1 MYTFQDFLRTPDNEK
16 MNFVRSIISAHESSG
31 EYKFA
36 QTAEEYY
43 KRRNVTIMNFQK
55 LLYTVTGKQIPDKYS
70 ANYKLRSN
78 WFNYFTVQL
87 NQYLLSNGITW
98 KDGGTKDSLG
108 KKFDTQVKKLSR
120 YALVHGVSFGFW
132 NLDHLEP
139 YSFLEFAP
147 LYDEE
152 NGALMAGVR
161 FWRLDASK
169 PLRAT
174 LFEPDGY
181 TEYEWNT
188 NTDGRESGVVKE
200 EKRAY
205 IQIAVTTEAEGTILY
220 DGRNYPSF
228 PVVPL
233 YGIEKQSELEGRQE
247 LIDCYDLIESGF
259 ANTVEEASYIYWAI
273 NNAEGMHEID
283 LAKFV
288 ERVKTLH
295 TAFSG
300 GGNGAHAEPHSLEA
314 PYSSRSALLTELK
327 EAMFYN
333 FKAFD
338 AKQIQSSGAVIA
350 QIDAAYEAL
359 DQKASEY
366 EDNVFDFLDGIMA
379 VTGIED
385 TPTLTR
391 SKISNTGEQIQ
402 NVLQAADHLTDEY
415 VTKKTLTLLGDGD
428 LADDI
433 IEQMKDEEAERL
445 RQAEE
450 GFEDEESYEDTEEE
464 PEEEVDTEED
474 TEEDIDMSTSEEIM
488 EMLEK
493 LLKEL

>member
-1 MYTFQDFLRTPDNEK
+1 MYTYQDFLRVSESEK
-16 MNFVRSIISAHESSG
+16 TDFVRSVITAHTGSQK
-31 EYKFA
+31 YRFA
-36 QTAEEYY
+36 QTAEAYY
-43 KRRNVTIMNFQK
+43 KRRNETIMNFRK
-55 LLYTVTGKQIPDKYS
+55 LLYTVTGKQIPDNYS
-70 ANYKLRSN
+70 TNYKLRSN

-87 NQYLLSNGITW
+87 NQYLLSNGVMWTEN
-98 KDGGTKDSLG
+98 GTKEALG
-108 KKFDTQVKKLSR
+108 SKFDTQLKKLSR
-120 YALVHGVSFGFW
+120 NALVHGAAFGFW
-132 NLDHLEP
+132 NLDHIEV

-161 FWRLDASK
+161 FWQLDLSK

-181 TEYEWNT
+181 TEYIWRTSNE
-188 NTDGRESGVVKE
+188 GKESGEILK
-200 EKRAY
+200 EKRPY
-205 IQIAVTTEAEGTILY
+205 IQITRTTEAEGTEIY
-220 DGRNYPSF
+220 DGQNYPAF

-273 NNAEGMHEID
+273 SNAEGMHEID

-295 TAFSG
+295 TAFAG

-314 PYSSRSALLTELK
+314 PYSSRTALLTELK
-327 EAMFYN
+327 EAMFYS

-366 EDNVFDFLDGIMA
+366 EDNIFEFLDGIMTI
-379 VTGIED
+379 TGIED

-402 NVLQAADHLTDEY
+402 NVIQAADHLADDY
-415 VTKKTLTLLGDGD
+415 VTQKILSLLGDGD
-428 LADDI
+428 RADDMI
-433 IEQMKDEEAERL
+433 KQMADDEAERL
-445 RQAEE
+445 RPQEE
-450 GFEDEESYEDTEEE
+450 Q
-464 PEEEVDTEED
+464 PEEVNE
-474 TEEDIDMSTSEEIM
+474 
-488 EMLEK
+488 
-493 LLKEL
+493 

>member
-1 MYTFQDFLRTPDNEK
+1 MYTYNDFLLIPENEK
-16 MNFVRSIISAHESSG
+16 MNFVRSIISAHESSP
-31 EYKFA
+31 EYRFA
-36 QTAEEYY
+36 KTAEAYY
-43 KRRNVTIMNFQK
+43 GRRNETIMNFQK
-55 LLYTVTGKQIPDKYS
+55 LLYTVTGRQIPDRYS
-70 ANYKLRSN
+70 TNYKLRSN

-98 KDGGTKDSLG
+98 KDEKTKEDLG
-108 KKFDTQVKKLSR
+108 NKFDTNIKRLSR
-120 YALVHGVSFGFW
+120 YALVHGSAFGFW
-132 NLDHLEP
+132 NFDHLEP

-147 LYDEE
+147 LYDED

-161 FWRLDASK
+161 FWRLAPSK

-188 NTDGRESGVVKE
+188 NTDGKESGV
-200 EKRAY
+200 EKAQKRPY
-205 IQIAVTTEAEGTILY
+205 IQIAVTTEAEGTIIY
-220 DGRNYPSF
+220 DGRNYPTF
-228 PVVPL
+228 PIVPL

-273 NNAEGMHEID
+273 QNADGMKDGD

-295 TAFSG
+295 VALASR
-300 GGNGAHAEPHSLEA
+300 GNGATATPNSLEA
-314 PYSSRSALLTELK
+314 PYASRTALLTELK
-327 EAMFYN
+327 EAMFYS

-366 EDNVFDFLDGIMA
+366 EDNIFDFLDGIMN

-385 TPTLTR
+385 VPTLTR
-391 SKISNTGEQIQ
+391 SKIINTGEQIG
-402 NVLQAADHLTDEY
+402 NVLQAADHLTDDY
-415 VTKKTLTLLGDGD
+415 VTKKILTLLGDGD

-433 IEQMKDEEAERL
+433 IKEKDAEDIERINIPK
-445 RQAEE
+445 EN
-450 GFEDEESYEDTEEE
+450 TEEE
-464 PEEEVDTEED
+464 PEEIED
-474 TEEDIDMSTSEEIM
+474 AGQSARDNRQDH
-488 EMLEK
+488 
-493 LLKEL
+493 

>member
-1 MYTFQDFLRTPDNEK
+1 MSESEK
-16 MNFVRSIISAHESSG
+16 TDFVRSVITAHTGSQK
-31 EYKFA
+31 YRFA
-36 QTAEEYY
+36 QTAEAYY
-43 KRRNVTIMNFQK
+43 KRRNETIMNFRK
-55 LLYTVTGKQIPDKYS
+55 LLYTVTGKQIPDNYS
-70 ANYKLRSN
+70 TNYKLRSN

-87 NQYLLSNGITW
+87 NQYLLSNGVTW
-98 KDGGTKDSLG
+98 TESRTKEALG
-108 KKFDTQVKKLSR
+108 SKFDTQLKKLSR
-120 YALVHGVSFGFW
+120 NALVHGSAFGFW
-132 NLDHLEP
+132 NLDHIEV

-161 FWRLDASK
+161 FWQLDSTK

-181 TEYEWNT
+181 TEYMWRT
-188 NTDGRESGVVKE
+188 NNEGKESGEILK
-200 EKRAY
+200 EKRPY
-205 IQIAVTTEAEGTILY
+205 IQITRTTEAEGTEIY
-220 DGRNYPSF
+220 DGQNYPAF

-273 NNAEGMHEID
+273 SNAEGMHEID

-295 TAFSG
+295 TAFAG

-314 PYSSRSALLTELK
+314 PYSSRTALLTELK
-327 EAMFYN
+327 EAMFYS

-366 EDNVFDFLDGIMA
+366 EDNIFEFLDGIMTI
-379 VTGIED
+379 TGIED

-402 NVLQAADHLTDEY
+402 NVIQAADHLADDY
-415 VTKKTLTLLGDGD
+415 VTQKILSLLGDGD
-428 LADDI
+428 RADDMI
-433 IEQMKDEEAERL
+433 KQMADDEAERL
-445 RQAEE
+445 RPQEE
-450 GFEDEESYEDTEEE
+450 Q
-464 PEEEVDTEED
+464 PEEVNE
-474 TEEDIDMSTSEEIM
+474 
-488 EMLEK
+488 
-493 LLKEL
+493 

>member
-1 MYTFQDFLRTPDNEK
+1 LYTYQDFLKVSEK
-16 MNFVRSIISAHESSG
+16 ERMNFVRSIISAHESSR

-36 QTAEEYY
+36 QTAEAYY
-43 KRRNVTIMNFQK
+43 KRRNETIMNYQK
-55 LLYTVTGKQIPDKYS
+55 LLYTVTGKQIPDRFS

-78 WFNYFTVQL
+78 WFNYFTSQL

-98 KDGGTKDSLG
+98 KEDHTKDALG
-108 KKFDTQVKKLSR
+108 DKFDIQVKKLSR

-181 TEYEWNT
+181 TEYQWDT
-188 NTDGRESGVVKE
+188 NTDGRESGIVKE

-228 PVVPL
+228 PVIPL
-233 YGIEKQSELEGRQE
+233 YGIDKQSELEGRQE
-247 LIDCYDLIESGF
+247 LIDCFDLIASGF
-259 ANTVEEASYIYWAI
+259 ANTVEEASYIFWAI
-273 NNAEGMHEID
+273 SNAEGMHEID

-295 TAFSG
+295 TAFTG

-314 PYSSRSALLTELK
+314 PYSSRTALLTELK
-327 EAMFYN
+327 EEMFYS

-379 VTGIED
+379 VTGIDD

-402 NVLQAADHLTDEY
+402 NVLQAADHLTDDY
-415 VTKKTLTLLGDGD
+415 VAKKILTLLGDGD
-428 LADDI
+428 LADDVI
-433 IEQMKDEEAERL
+433 KQMKDEEGERL
-445 RQAEE
+445 RQAAEE
-450 GFEDEESYEDTEEE
+450 REQFIEQPEKEEE
-464 PEEEVDTEED
+464 
-474 TEEDIDMSTSEEIM
+474 EIN
-488 EMLEK
+488 E
-493 LLKEL
+493 

>member
-1 MYTFQDFLRTPDNEK
+1 MYTFQDFLSVSESEK
-16 MNFVRSIISAHESSG
+16 TDFVRSLITSHTCSP
-31 EYKFA
+31 EYRFA
-36 QTAEEYY
+36 ETAEAYY
-43 KRRNVTIMNFQK
+43 RRRNETIMNFQK
-55 LLYTVTGKQIPDKYS
+55 LLYTVTGKKIPDNYS
-70 ANYKLRSN
+70 TNYKLRSN
-78 WFNYFTVQL
+78 WFNYFTAQL

-98 KDGGTKDSLG
+98 KEDTTKDNLG
-108 KKFDTQVKKLSR
+108 DKFDVQVKKLSR
-120 YALVHGVSFGFW
+120 YALVHGSAFGFW

-161 FWRLDASK
+161 FWRLNPSK

-181 TEYEWNT
+181 TDYEWNT

-220 DGRNYPSF
+220 DGRNYPTF
-228 PVVPL
+228 PIIPL

-273 NNAEGMHEID
+273 SNAEGMHEMD

-288 ERVKTLH
+288 ERIHTLH
-295 TAFSG
+295 TAFAG
-300 GGNGAHAEPHSLEA
+300 GGNGAHAEPHSIEA
-314 PYSSRSALLTELK
+314 PYSSRTALLNELR
-327 EAMFYN
+327 EALFYS

-350 QIDAAYEAL
+350 QIDAAYESL

-366 EDNVFDFLDGIMA
+366 EDNIFEFLDGIMA

-391 SKISNTGEQIQ
+391 SKISNTGEQIG
-402 NVLQAADHLTDEY
+402 NILQAADHLTDDY
-415 VTKKTLTLLGDGD
+415 VTKKILTLLGDGD
-428 LADDI
+428 LADDMI
-433 IEQMKDEEAERL
+433 RRMKDEEGERL

-450 GFEDEESYEDTEEE
+450 AEKEQAEESTEEQ
-464 PEEEVDTEED
+464 EEEINE
-474 TEEDIDMSTSEEIM
+474 
-488 EMLEK
+488 
-493 LLKEL
+493 

>member
-1 MYTFQDFLRTPDNEK
+1 MYTYQDFLKVSEK
-16 MNFVRSIISAHESSG
+16 ERMNFVRSIISAHESSR

-36 QTAEEYY
+36 QTAEAYY
-43 KRRNVTIMNFQK
+43 KRRNETIMNYQK
-55 LLYTVTGKQIPDKYS
+55 LLYTVTGKQIPDRFS

-78 WFNYFTVQL
+78 WFNYFTSQL

-98 KDGGTKDSLG
+98 KEDHTKDALG
-108 KKFDTQVKKLSR
+108 DKFDIQVKKLSR

-161 FWRLDASK
+161 FWRLDTSK

-228 PVVPL
+228 PVIPL
-233 YGIEKQSELEGRQE
+233 YGIDKQSELEGRQE
-247 LIDCYDLIESGF
+247 LIDCFDLIASGF
-259 ANTVEEASYIYWAI
+259 ANTVEEASYIFWAI
-273 NNAEGMHEID
+273 SNAEGMHEID

-295 TAFSG
+295 TAFTG

-314 PYSSRSALLTELK
+314 PYSSRTALLTELK
-327 EAMFYN
+327 EEMFYS

-366 EDNVFDFLDGIMA
+366 EDNIFDFLDGIMA
-379 VTGIED
+379 VTGIDD

-402 NVLQAADHLTDEY
+402 NVLQAADHLTDDY
-415 VTKKTLTLLGDGD
+415 VTKKILTLLGDGD
-428 LADDI
+428 LADDVI
-433 IEQMKDEEAERL
+433 KQMKDEEGERL
-445 RQAEE
+445 RQAAEE
-450 GFEDEESYEDTEEE
+450 REQFIEQPEKEEE
-464 PEEEVDTEED
+464 
-474 TEEDIDMSTSEEIM
+474 EIN
-488 EMLEK
+488 E
-493 LLKEL
+493 

>member
-1 MYTFQDFLRTPDNEK
+1 MYTYNDFLLIPENEK
-16 MNFVRSIISAHESSG
+16 MNFVRSIISAHESSP
-31 EYKFA
+31 EYRFA
-36 QTAEEYY
+36 KTAEAYY
-43 KRRNVTIMNFQK
+43 RRRNETIMNFQK
-55 LLYTVTGKQIPDKYS
+55 LLYTVTGRQIPDRYS
-70 ANYKLRSN
+70 TNYKLRSN

-98 KDGGTKDSLG
+98 KDEKTKENLG
-108 KKFDTQVKKLSR
+108 NKFDTNVKRLSR
-120 YALVHGVSFGFW
+120 YALVHGCAFGFW
-132 NLDHLEP
+132 NFDHLEP

-147 LYDEE
+147 LYDED

-161 FWRLDASK
+161 FWRLDPSK

-188 NTDGRESGVVKE
+188 DTDGKESGV
-200 EKRAY
+200 EKAQKRPY
-205 IQIAVTTEAEGTILY
+205 IQIAVTTEAEGTIIY
-220 DGRNYPSF
+220 DGRNYPTF
-228 PVVPL
+228 PIVPL

-273 NNAEGMHEID
+273 QNADGMKDGD

-295 TAFSG
+295 VALASR
-300 GGNGAHAEPHSLEA
+300 GNGATATPNSLEA
-314 PYSSRSALLTELK
+314 PYASRTALLTELK
-327 EAMFYN
+327 EAMFYS

-366 EDNVFDFLDGIMA
+366 EDNIFDFLDGIMN

-385 TPTLTR
+385 VPTLTR
-391 SKISNTGEQIQ
+391 SKISNTGEQIG
-402 NVLQAADHLTDEY
+402 NVLQAADHLTDDY
-415 VTKKTLTLLGDGD
+415 VTKKILTLLGDGD

-433 IEQMKDEEAERL
+433 IKEKDAEDIERINIPK
-445 RQAEE
+445 EN
-450 GFEDEESYEDTEEE
+450 TEEE
-464 PEEEVDTEED
+464 PEEIED
-474 TEEDIDMSTSEEIM
+474 AGQSARDNRQDH
-488 EMLEK
+488 
-493 LLKEL
+493 

>member
-1 MYTFQDFLRTPDNEK
+1 MYTYQDFLKVSEK
-16 MNFVRSIISAHESSG
+16 ERMNFVRSIISAHESSR

-36 QTAEEYY
+36 QTAEAYY
-43 KRRNVTIMNFQK
+43 KRRNETIMNYQK
-55 LLYTVTGKQIPDKYS
+55 LLYTVTGKQIPDRFS

-78 WFNYFTVQL
+78 WFNYFTSQL

-98 KDGGTKDSLG
+98 KEDHTKDALG
-108 KKFDTQVKKLSR
+108 DKFDIQVKKLSR

-161 FWRLDASK
+161 FWRLDTSK

-228 PVVPL
+228 PVIPL
-233 YGIEKQSELEGRQE
+233 YGIDKQSELEGRQE
-247 LIDCYDLIESGF
+247 LIDCFDLIASGF
-259 ANTVEEASYIYWAI
+259 ANTVEEASYIFWAI
-273 NNAEGMHEID
+273 SNAEGMHEID

-295 TAFSG
+295 TAFTG

-314 PYSSRSALLTELK
+314 PYSSRTALLTELK
-327 EAMFYN
+327 EEMFYS

-379 VTGIED
+379 VTGIDD

-402 NVLQAADHLTDEY
+402 NVLQAADHLTDDY
-415 VTKKTLTLLGDGD
+415 VTKKILTLLGDGD
-428 LADDI
+428 LADDVI
-433 IEQMKDEEAERL
+433 KQMKDEEGERL
-445 RQAEE
+445 RQAAEE
-450 GFEDEESYEDTEEE
+450 REQFIEQPEKEEE
-464 PEEEVDTEED
+464 
-474 TEEDIDMSTSEEIM
+474 EIN
-488 EMLEK
+488 E
-493 LLKEL
+493 

>member
-1 MYTFQDFLRTPDNEK
+1 MYTYQDFLKVSEK
-16 MNFVRSIISAHESSG
+16 ERMNFVRSIISAHESSR

-36 QTAEEYY
+36 QTAEAYY
-43 KRRNVTIMNFQK
+43 KRRNETIMNYQK
-55 LLYTVTGKQIPDKYS
+55 LLYTVTGKQIPDRFS

-78 WFNYFTVQL
+78 WFNYFTSQL

-98 KDGGTKDSLG
+98 KEDHTKDALG
-108 KKFDTQVKKLSR
+108 DKFDTQVKKLSR
-120 YALVHGVSFGFW
+120 YALVQGVSFGFW

-161 FWRLDASK
+161 FWRLDPSK

-181 TEYEWNT
+181 TEYQWDT
-188 NTDGRESGVVKE
+188 NTDGRESGIVKE

-228 PVVPL
+228 PVIPL
-233 YGIEKQSELEGRQE
+233 YGIDKQSELEGRQE
-247 LIDCYDLIESGF
+247 LIDCFDLIASGF
-259 ANTVEEASYIYWAI
+259 ANTVEEASYIFWAI
-273 NNAEGMHEID
+273 SNAEGMHEID

-295 TAFSG
+295 TAFTG

-314 PYSSRSALLTELK
+314 PYSSRTALLTELK
-327 EAMFYN
+327 EEMFYS

-366 EDNVFDFLDGIMA
+366 EDNVFEFLDGIMA
-379 VTGIED
+379 VTGIDD

-391 SKISNTGEQIQ
+391 SKISNTGEQIG
-402 NVLQAADHLTDEY
+402 NILQAADHLTDEY
-415 VTKKTLTLLGDGD
+415 VTKKILTLLGDGD

-433 IEQMKDEEAERL
+433 IEQMKDEEGERL

-450 GFEDEESYEDTEEE
+450 QAEQTEE
-464 PEEEVDTEED
+464 PEQPIEEQPQEE
-474 TEEDIDMSTSEEIM
+474 EEKVNE
-488 EMLEK
+488 
-493 LLKEL
+493 

>member
-1 MYTFQDFLRTPDNEK
+1 MYTYQDFLKVSEK
-16 MNFVRSIISAHESSG
+16 ERMNFVRSIISAHESSR

-36 QTAEEYY
+36 QTAEAYY
-43 KRRNVTIMNFQK
+43 KRRNETIMNYQK
-55 LLYTVTGKQIPDKYS
+55 LLYTVTGKQIPDRFS

-78 WFNYFTVQL
+78 WFNYFTSQL

-98 KDGGTKDSLG
+98 KEDHTKDALG
-108 KKFDTQVKKLSR
+108 DKFDIQVKKLSR

-181 TEYEWNT
+181 TEYQWDT
-188 NTDGRESGVVKE
+188 NTDGRESGIVKE

-228 PVVPL
+228 PVIPL
-233 YGIEKQSELEGRQE
+233 YGIDKQSELEGRQE
-247 LIDCYDLIESGF
+247 LIDCFDLIASGF
-259 ANTVEEASYIYWAI
+259 ANTVEEASYIFWAI
-273 NNAEGMHEID
+273 SNAEGMHEID

-295 TAFSG
+295 TAFTG

-314 PYSSRSALLTELK
+314 PYSSRTALLTELK
-327 EAMFYN
+327 EEMFYS

-379 VTGIED
+379 VTGIDD

-402 NVLQAADHLTDEY
+402 NVLQAADHLTDDY
-415 VTKKTLTLLGDGD
+415 VAKKILTLLGDGD
-428 LADDI
+428 LADDVI
-433 IEQMKDEEAERL
+433 KQMKDEEGERL
-445 RQAEE
+445 RQAAEE
-450 GFEDEESYEDTEEE
+450 REQFIEQPEKEEE
-464 PEEEVDTEED
+464 
-474 TEEDIDMSTSEEIM
+474 EIN
-488 EMLEK
+488 E
-493 LLKEL
+493 

>member
-1 MYTFQDFLRTPDNEK
+1 MFTYQDFLNVPENEK
-16 MNFVRSIISAHESSG
+16 MNFVRSIISAHESSP
-31 EYKFA
+31 EYRFA
-36 QTAEEYY
+36 KTAEAYY
-43 KRRNVTIMNFQK
+43 RRRNETIMNFQK
-55 LLYTVTGKQIPDKYS
+55 LLYTVTGKKIPDNYS
-70 ANYKLRSN
+70 TNYKLRSN
-78 WFNYFTVQL
+78 WFNYFTAQL

-98 KDGGTKDSLG
+98 KEDTTKDNLG
-108 KKFDTQVKKLSR
+108 DKFDLQVKKLSR
-120 YALVHGVSFGFW
+120 YALVHGAAFGFW

-188 NTDGRESGVVKE
+188 NTDGREAGTVKE

-220 DGRNYPSF
+220 DGRNYPTF
-228 PVVPL
+228 PIIPL

-273 NNAEGMHEID
+273 SNAEGMHEMD

-295 TAFSG
+295 TAFTG
-300 GGNGAHAEPHSLEA
+300 GGNGAHAEPRSLEA
-314 PYSSRSALLTELK
+314 PYSSRTALLNELR
-327 EAMFYN
+327 EALFYS

-350 QIDAAYEAL
+350 QIDAAYESL
-359 DQKASEY
+359 DQKASDY
-366 EDNVFDFLDGIMA
+366 EDNVFEFLDGIMA

-402 NVLQAADHLTDEY
+402 NVLQAADHFTDEY
-415 VTKKTLTLLGDGD
+415 VTKKLLTLLGDGD

-433 IEQMKDEEAERL
+433 IKQMKDEEGERL

-450 GFEDEESYEDTEEE
+450 EQVEEQ
-464 PEEEVDTEED
+464 PEEEQPIKEQPEE
-474 TEEDIDMSTSEEIM
+474 EE
-488 EMLEK
+488 EK
-493 LLKEL
+493 VNE

>member
-1 MYTFQDFLRTPDNEK
+1 MYTYNDFLLIPENEK
-16 MNFVRSIISAHESSG
+16 MNFVRSIISAHESSP
-31 EYKFA
+31 EYRFA
-36 QTAEEYY
+36 KTAEAYY
-43 KRRNVTIMNFQK
+43 RRRNETIMNFQK
-55 LLYTVTGKQIPDKYS
+55 LLYTVTGRQIPDRYS
-70 ANYKLRSN
+70 TNYKLRSN

-98 KDGGTKDSLG
+98 KDEKTKENLG
-108 KKFDTQVKKLSR
+108 NKFDTNVKRLSR
-120 YALVHGVSFGFW
+120 YALVHGCAFGFW
-132 NLDHLEP
+132 NFDHLEP

-147 LYDEE
+147 LYDED

-161 FWRLDASK
+161 FWRLAPSK

-188 NTDGRESGVVKE
+188 NTDGKESGV
-200 EKRAY
+200 EKAQKRPY
-205 IQIAVTTEAEGTILY
+205 IQIAVTTEAEGTIIY
-220 DGRNYPSF
+220 DGRNYPTF
-228 PVVPL
+228 PIVPL

-273 NNAEGMHEID
+273 QNADGMKDGD

-295 TAFSG
+295 VALASR
-300 GGNGAHAEPHSLEA
+300 GNGATATPNSLEA
-314 PYSSRSALLTELK
+314 PYASRTALLTELK
-327 EAMFYN
+327 EAMFYS

-366 EDNVFDFLDGIMA
+366 EDNIFDFLDGIMN

-385 TPTLTR
+385 VPTLTR
-391 SKISNTGEQIQ
+391 SKISNTGEQIG
-402 NVLQAADHLTDEY
+402 NVLQAADHLTDDY
-415 VTKKTLTLLGDGD
+415 VTKKILTLLGDGD

-433 IEQMKDEEAERL
+433 IKEKDAEDIERINIPK
-445 RQAEE
+445 EN
-450 GFEDEESYEDTEEE
+450 TEEE
-464 PEEEVDTEED
+464 PEEIED
-474 TEEDIDMSTSEEIM
+474 AGQSARDNRQDH
-488 EMLEK
+488 
-493 LLKEL
+493 

>member
-1 MYTFQDFLRTPDNEK
+1 
-16 MNFVRSIISAHESSG
+16 VA
-31 EYKFA
+31 
-36 QTAEEYY
+36 
-43 KRRNVTIMNFQK
+43 
-55 LLYTVTGKQIPDKYS
+55 
-70 ANYKLRSN
+70 
-78 WFNYFTVQL
+78 
-87 NQYLLSNGITW
+87 
-98 KDGGTKDSLG
+98 
-108 KKFDTQVKKLSR
+108 
-120 YALVHGVSFGFW
+120 FGFW

-147 LYDEE
+147 LYDED

-188 NTDGRESGVVKE
+188 NTDGRESGIVKA
-200 EKRAY
+200 EKRPY
-205 IQIAVTTEAEGTILY
+205 IQIAVTTEAEGTIIY
-220 DGRNYPSF
+220 DGRNYPTF
-228 PVVPL
+228 PIIPL

-273 NNAEGMHEID
+273 SNAEGMHEID

-295 TAFSG
+295 TAFTG
-300 GGNGAHAEPHSLEA
+300 GGNGAHAEPRSLEA
-314 PYSSRSALLTELK
+314 PYSSRTALLNELR
-327 EAMFYN
+327 EALFYS

-366 EDNVFDFLDGIMA
+366 EDNVFEFLDGIMA

-391 SKISNTGEQIQ
+391 SKISNTGEQIG
-402 NVLQAADHLTDEY
+402 NILQAADHLTDDY
-415 VTKKTLTLLGDGD
+415 VTKKILTLLGDGD
-428 LADDI
+428 LADEI
-433 IEQMKDEEAERL
+433 IREKDAEDMMTISQTEPNEYEAEDYEPTG
-445 RQAEE
+445 Q
-450 GFEDEESYEDTEEE
+450 EDEGVDDSTDEDEQYLQ
-464 PEEEVDTEED
+464 EVV
-474 TEEDIDMSTSEEIM
+474 DMLDELLEEIDNG
-488 EMLEK
+488 
-493 LLKEL
+493 